1 MYIVFCNDNPSDNKE
16 YNTMRGAKIA
26 RSKLGNDYGLLSSS
40 IFQQLYNRPVE
51 VEFINPHDNIK
62 RKVTIN
68 QMDIGTVNDPRREIY
83 WTM

>member
-1 MYIVFCNDNPSDNKE
+1 MYIGPSFDNPSINRE
-16 YNTMRGAKIA
+16 YNTMKGAKIA

-68 QMDIGTVNDPRREIY
+68 QMDIGTVNDPRRETY